1 LAITI
6 AVLLAVLPLWLAM
19 VIGTLLT
26 GSAAAVFGTNDSF
39 GCFFDF
45 ANDDEDDDDDC

>member
-1 LAITI
+1 MAIRI

-26 GSAAAVFGTNDSF
+26 GSAAAVFGINDSF
-39 GCFFDF
+39 DCFNF
-45 ANDDEDDDDDC
+45 ANDEDDDDDCR